1 MPTVL
6 QAVLSGLG
14 QQQWISQSL
23 CFMEFIFWRR
33 ETLSNPG
40 RDTAKKETTATQGN
54 EEWWNG
60 REWSRGRT
68 LGTGVSKGLFEDVPF
83 VQRPL
88 RYFALKALSYILF
101 QLVMGWILWQKT
113 LKQTLGCMMLIRDR
127 STPVKRREG
136 GTGLDRGGYWSVMP
150 CLTCVIAQAFLK
162 QHFLPIAL
170 FI

>member
-1 MPTVL
+1 MVHSFIHYWMPTVL

-40 RDTAKKETTATQGN
+40 RDTARKETTATQGN

-68 LGTGVSKGLFEDVPF
+68 LGTGVSKGFFEDVPF

-101 QLVMGWILWQKT
+101 QLFMGWILWQKT
-113 LKQTLGCMMLIRDR
+113 LKQTLGCMMLIRDQH
-127 STPVKRREG
+127 PWKEG
-136 GTGLDRGGYWSVMP
+136 SGEQYWTEEATEVS
-150 CLTCVIAQAFLK
+150 CLA
-162 QHFLPIAL
+162 
-170 FI
+170 